1 MWAGVWSAPV
11 YGQGD
16 VSHQAFLLFS
26 PLPILTTILPR
37 AAHCLRYS
45 TRKKV
50 SNMSIPSVGCTVQC
64 NSLIKECNTLED
76 GTWSRMTISVSS
88 WR

>member
-16 VSHQAFLLFS
+16 VSHQALLLLS
-26 PLPILTTILPR
+26 PLLILTTILPL

-45 TRKKV
+45 TRKNV
-50 SNMSIPSVGCTVQC
+50 SKMSIPSVGC
-64 NSLIKECNTLED
+64 NRSLVLS
-76 GTWSRMTISVSS
+76 GP
-88 WR
+88 